1 MDSCATVEDVRRL
14 WRALTPEEE
23 ERASALLQKVS
34 SILRSEADK
43 VGKDLDLMIQQKPYL
58 ADVATSVTVDVVAR
72 ALATPTNQEPV
83 SQFTE
88 SAMGYS
94 YSGTYLVPGGG
105 VFIKNAELARLG
117 LKRQKMGGMKL
128 WGDSE
133 EYL

>member
-1 MDSCATVEDVRRL
+1 MDNFATIEDIRTL
-14 WRALTPEEE
+14 WRALTQEEE

-105 VFIKNAELARLG
+105 IFIKNAELARLG

-133 EYL
+133 E

>member
-1 MDSCATVEDVRRL
+1 MDNFATIEDIRTL

-58 ADVATSVTVDVVAR
+58 ADVAASVTVDVVAR

-83 SQFTE
+83 PQFTE

-105 VFIKNAELARLG
+105 VFIKKAELARLG

-133 EYL
+133 E

>member
-1 MDSCATVEDVRRL
+1 MDNFATIEDIQTL

-133 EYL
+133 E

>member
-1 MDSCATVEDVRRL
+1 MDNFATIEDIRTL

-72 ALATPTNQEPV
+72 SLSTPTNQEPV

-105 VFIKNAELARLG
+105 VFIKKAELARLG

>member
-1 MDSCATVEDVRRL
+1 MDNFATIEDIRTL

-105 VFIKNAELARLG
+105 IFIKNAELARLG
-117 LKRQKMGGMKL
+117 LKRQKMGGMRL

>member
-1 MDSCATVEDVRRL
+1 MDNFATTEDIRKL

-58 ADVATSVTVDVVAR
+58 ADVATSVTVDVVSR

-105 VFIKNAELARLG
+105 IFIKNAELARLG

-133 EYL
+133 E

>member
-1 MDSCATVEDVRRL
+1 MDNFATIEDIRTL

-43 VGKDLDLMIQQKPYL
+43 VGKDLDLMIQQNPYL

-72 ALATPTNQEPV
+72 AIATPTNQEPV

-94 YSGTYLVPGGG
+94 FSGTYLVPGGG
-105 VFIKNAELARLG
+105 VYIKKAELARLG

-133 EYL
+133 E

>member
-1 MDSCATVEDVRRL
+1 MDNFASIEDIRTL

-94 YSGTYLVPGGG
+94 FSGTYLVPGGG
-105 VFIKNAELARLG
+105 VFIKNSELARLG

-133 EYL
+133 E

>member
-1 MDSCATVEDVRRL
+1 MDNFATTEDIRKI

-133 EYL
+133 E

>member
-1 MDSCATVEDVRRL
+1 MDNFATIEDIRTL

-58 ADVATSVTVDVVAR
+58 EDVAASVTVDVVAR

-105 VFIKNAELARLG
+105 VFIKKAELARLG

-133 EYL
+133 E

>member
-1 MDSCATVEDVRRL
+1 MDNFATIEDIRTL

-105 VFIKNAELARLG
+105 VFIKKAELARLG

-133 EYL
+133 E

>member
-1 MDSCATVEDVRRL
+1 MDNFATIEDIRKL

-105 VFIKNAELARLG
+105 VFIKKAELARLG
-117 LKRQKMGGMKL
+117 LKRQKIGGMKL

-133 EYL
+133 E

>member
-1 MDSCATVEDVRRL
+1 MDNFATIEDIRTL

-58 ADVATSVTVDVVAR
+58 ADVAASVTVDVVAR

-105 VFIKNAELARLG
+105 VFIKKAELARLG

-128 WGDSE
+128 WGGSE
-133 EYL
+133 E

>member
-1 MDSCATVEDVRRL
+1 MDNFATTEDIRKL

-23 ERASALLQKVS
+23 ERASALIQKVS

-105 VFIKNAELARLG
+105 IFIKNAELARLG

-133 EYL
+133 E

>member
-1 MDSCATVEDVRRL
+1 MDNFATTEDIRKL

-105 VFIKNAELARLG
+105 VFIKNSELARLG

>member
-1 MDSCATVEDVRRL
+1 MDNFATTEDIRKL

-105 VFIKNAELARLG
+105 VFIKKSELARLG
-117 LKRQKMGGMKL
+117 LKRQKMGGIKL

-133 EYL
+133 E

>member
-1 MDSCATVEDVRRL
+1 MDNFATTEDIRTL

-23 ERASALLQKVS
+23 ERASALLHKVS

-105 VFIKNAELARLG
+105 MFIKNAELARLG

-133 EYL
+133 E

>member
-1 MDSCATVEDVRRL
+1 MDNFATTEDIRKL

-105 VFIKNAELARLG
+105 VFIKKAELARLG

>member
-1 MDSCATVEDVRRL
+1 MDNFATIEDIRKL

-105 VFIKNAELARLG
+105 IFIKNAELARLG

-133 EYL
+133 E

>member
-1 MDSCATVEDVRRL
+1 MDNFATTEDIRTL

-58 ADVATSVTVDVVAR
+58 AYVATSVTVDVVAR

-133 EYL
+133 E

>member
-1 MDSCATVEDVRRL
+1 MDNFATTEDIRTL

-43 VGKDLDLMIQQKPYL
+43 VGEDLDLMIQQKPYL

-72 ALATPTNQEPV
+72 SLATPTNQEPV

-133 EYL
+133 E

>member
-1 MDSCATVEDVRRL
+1 MDNFATIEDIRKL

-23 ERASALLQKVS
+23 ERASALIQKVS

-105 VFIKNAELARLG
+105 VFIKKAELARLG
-117 LKRQKMGGMKL
+117 LKRQKMGGTKL

>member
-1 MDSCATVEDVRRL
+1 MDNFATIEDIRKL

-23 ERASALLQKVS
+23 ERASALIQKVS

-58 ADVATSVTVDVVAR
+58 ADVATSVTVDVVTR

>member
-1 MDSCATVEDVRRL
+1 MDNFATTEDIRTL

-105 VFIKNAELARLG
+105 LFIKNAELARLG

-133 EYL
+133 E

>member
-1 MDSCATVEDVRRL
+1 MDNFATIEDIRTL

-72 ALATPTNQEPV
+72 ALSTPTNQEPL

-88 SAMGYS
+88 CAMGYS

-105 VFIKNAELARLG
+105 VFIKKAELARLG

>member
-1 MDSCATVEDVRRL
+1 MDNFATTEDIRTL

-105 VFIKNAELARLG
+105 VFIKKAELARLG

-128 WGDSE
+128 WGGSE
-133 EYL
+133 E

>member
-1 MDSCATVEDVRRL
+1 MDNFATTEDIRKL

-58 ADVATSVTVDVVAR
+58 ADVATSVTVDVVSR

-133 EYL
+133 E

>member
-1 MDSCATVEDVRRL
+1 MDNFATTEDIRTL
-14 WRALTPEEE
+14 WRSLTPEEE

-94 YSGTYLVPGGG
+94 YSGTYLVPGVGM
-105 VFIKNAELARLG
+105 FIKNAELARLG
-117 LKRQKMGGMKL
+117 LKRQKMGGLKL

-133 EYL
+133 E

>member
-1 MDSCATVEDVRRL
+1 MDNFATIEDIRTL
-14 WRALTPEEE
+14 WRSLTPEEE

-58 ADVATSVTVDVVAR
+58 ADVAASVTVDVVAR

-105 VFIKNAELARLG
+105 VFIKKAELARLG

>member
-1 MDSCATVEDVRRL
+1 MDNFATIEDIRTL

-72 ALATPTNQEPV
+72 VLATPTNQEPV

-105 VFIKNAELARLG
+105 VFIKKAELARLG

-133 EYL
+133 E

>member
-1 MDSCATVEDVRRL
+1 MDNFATTEDIRTL

-105 VFIKNAELARLG
+105 VLIKNAELARLG

-133 EYL
+133 E

>member
-1 MDSCATVEDVRRL
+1 MDNFATIEDIRKL

-72 ALATPTNQEPV
+72 ALSTPTNQEPV

-105 VFIKNAELARLG
+105 IFIKNAELARLG

>member
-1 MDSCATVEDVRRL
+1 MDNFATTEDIRTL

-72 ALATPTNQEPV
+72 ALETPTNQEPV

-133 EYL
+133 E

>member
-1 MDSCATVEDVRRL
+1 MDNFATIEDIRTL

-72 ALATPTNQEPV
+72 ALSTPTNQEPV

-105 VFIKNAELARLG
+105 VFIKKAELARLG

-128 WGDSE
+128 WGDSG

>member
-1 MDSCATVEDVRRL
+1 MDNFATTEDIRTL
-14 WRALTPEEE
+14 WRDLTPEEE

-105 VFIKNAELARLG
+105 VFIKKAELARLG
-117 LKRQKMGGMKL
+117 LKRQKIGGMKL

-133 EYL
+133 E

>member
-1 MDSCATVEDVRRL
+1 MDNFATTEDIRKL

>member
-1 MDSCATVEDVRRL
+1 MDNFATTEDIRTL

-105 VFIKNAELARLG
+105 IFIKNAELARLG

>member
-1 MDSCATVEDVRRL
+1 MDNFATIEDIRKI

-105 VFIKNAELARLG
+105 IFIKNAELARLG

-133 EYL
+133 E